1 MVRRLAVLVC
11 GLTFA
16 TATPALA
23 QVQWTDKAFAG
34 ISAGI
39 QVGTSGVTSTQTFE
53 LYGEEA
59 SLLSQQDVKGG
70 LFFDGQFGYKVW
82 NNVALGVGITY
93 TQAKSDAA
101 LTGSLPDP
109 VFFSSPRSATA
120 TVADLTHRET
130 WYAALATWVMPV
142 TDKIDVFVSGG
153 PAFVQVQQ
161 ELPSSATVTEPGPS
175 ITDVGVTK
183 FSETGFGFVAAAD
196 MRYMITPRFGVGAL
210 AKFSASKVDI
220 GEGTSMDVGGFQLGA
235 GIRMKF

>member
-11 GLTFA
+11 GLAFA

-23 QVQWTDKAFAG
+23 QVKWTDRAFAG
-34 ISAGI
+34 LSTGI
-39 QVGTSGVTSTQTFE
+39 QIGTSGVTNTQTFE
-53 LYGEEA
+53 LFGEEA

-82 NNVALGVGITY
+82 NNVALGVGITF
-93 TQAKSDAA
+93 TQAKADAA

-120 TVADLTHRET
+120 AVADLAHREI
-130 WYAALATWVMPV
+130 WYSALATWVMPV
-142 TDKIDVFVSGG
+142 TDKIDVFFSGG
-153 PAFVQVQQ
+153 PAFVQVEQ
-161 ELPSSATVTEPGPS
+161 ELPNSVTVTEPGPS

-183 FSETGFGFVAAAD
+183 FSKSGIGFVAAAD
-196 MRYMITPRFGVGAL
+196 MRYMITSRIGVGAL

-220 GEGTSMDVGGFQLGA
+220 TEGTSMDVGGFQLGA

>member
-23 QVQWTDKAFAG
+23 QVQWTDRAFAG
-34 ISAGI
+34 VSTGI
-39 QVGTSGVTSTQTFE
+39 QVGTAGVTSTQPFE
-53 LYGEEA
+53 LYGEEG

-70 LFFDGQFGYKVW
+70 LFVDGQFGYRVW
-82 NNVALGVGITY
+82 NNVAIGVGITF
-93 TQAKSDAA
+93 TQAKADAA
-101 LTGSLPDP
+101 ITGEIPDP

-120 TVADLTHRET
+120 TVAGLTHREL
-130 WYAALATWVMPV
+130 WYSALATWVLPV

-161 ELPSSATVTEPGPS
+161 ELPTSVTVTEPGPS
-175 ITDVGVTK
+175 IDDVGVTK
-183 FSETGFGFVAAAD
+183 FSKSGLGFVAAAD
-196 MRYMITPRFGVGAL
+196 MRYMITSRLGVGAL
-210 AKFSASKVDI
+210 AKFSASKVEITD
-220 GEGTSMDVGGFQLGA
+220 GTSMDVGGFQLGA